1 MKDKIRILTL
11 NINNIN
17 MQDLLQEL
25 QVILDSKNKKKIIFT
40 PNSEIAVLAFD
51 DSDFSHMLNRADYL
65 IPDGAGLLLAARI
78 LNRNLKERVAGYD
91 LMKNLL
97 NIINGREGSIYF
109 LGGRADVIELAVKN
123 IRREMEDINIA
134 GYHHG
139 YFDQNKKVKI
149 IKEINQK
156 EPDILLVGMGVPRQ
170 EEFLDHNIDSLN
182 IKIGLTVGGSFDVL
196 AGKIKR
202 APLWMQKIYLE
213 WFYRLLQEPKRF
225 KRMFR
230 LPRFIFLN
238 LKEKYNV

>member
-1 MKDKIRILTL
+1 
-11 NINNIN
+11 

-25 QVILDSKNKKKIIFT
+25 QVVLDSRNKKKLIFT

-51 DSDFSHMLNRADYL
+51 DSDFSHMLNSADYL
-65 IPDGAGLLLAARI
+65 IPDGAGLLIAARI

-91 LMKNLL
+91 LMKSLL
-97 NIINGREGSIYF
+97 NIINGRDNSIYF
-109 LGGRADVIELAVKN
+109 LGGRSDVIELAVKN

-139 YFDQNKKVKI
+139 YFDQNKQVKI
-149 IKEINQK
+149 IEEINQK

-170 EEFLDHNIDSLN
+170 EEFLYHNIDSLN

-196 AGKIKR
+196 AGQIKR
-202 APLWMQKIYLE
+202 APLWIQKIYLE
-213 WFYRLLQEPKRF
+213 WFYRLLQEPKRL

-238 LKEKYNV
+238 LKEKYNL